1 MSIFY
6 LEMQSPLGPLVLVQ
20 QGDVLTH
27 CQLAEGF
34 VLPAGA
40 HPEATPLLGEAARQL
55 EEYFAGQRRVFAL
68 PLFPAGTEFQ
78 RLVWAEMACIPYG
91 ETRSYGQL
99 AAAIGRPKAARAV
112 GGACNK
118 NPLMIFLPCHRV
130 VGSGGAL
137 VGFAPGLHY
146 KEALL
151 RLEGSLPV

>member
-1 MSIFY
+1 MSVFY
-6 LEMQSPLGPLVLVQ
+6 LVTESPLRPLTLVQ
-20 QGDVLTH
+20 QGDVLTR
-27 CQLAEGF
+27 CQLSEGF
-34 VLPAGA
+34 ALPAGA
-40 HPEATPLLGEAARQL
+40 RRETTLLLEEAARQL
-55 EEYFAGQRRVFAL
+55 EEYFAGQRLVFTL
-68 PLFPAGTEFQ
+68 PLSPAGTEFQ
-78 RLVWAEMACIPYG
+78 RLVWAEMARIPYG

-137 VGFAPGLHY
+137 VGFAPGLRY

-151 RLEGSLPV
+151 RLESSLSV